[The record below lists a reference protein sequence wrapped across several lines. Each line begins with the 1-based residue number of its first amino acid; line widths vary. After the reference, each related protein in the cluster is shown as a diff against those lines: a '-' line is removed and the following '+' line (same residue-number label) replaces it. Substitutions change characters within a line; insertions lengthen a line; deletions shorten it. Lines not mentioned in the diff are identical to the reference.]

1 MKKNKFS
8 TAVMAFA
15 IGAAGML
22 GTAQVA
28 QSVTAPVTQSQSQEI
43 KGTAVAK
50 PARKTSF
57 RAQIGGLD
65 IIEVNGGYGMSPME
79 YGMRYGNGSSRNG
92 KHNRLRYSHNA
103 KLKRRSN

>member
-1 MKKNKFS
+1 
-8 TAVMAFA
+8 MAFA

-28 QSVTAPVTQSQSQEI
+28 QSTSAPVTQSQTKEI
-43 KGTAVAK
+43 KGTEAAK

-57 RAQIGGLD
+57 KAQVGGLD
-65 IIEVNGGYGMSPME
+65 IIEVNGGYGMSPKE
-79 YGMRYGNGSSRNG
+79 YGMRFAKGPSAG
-92 KHNRLRYSHNA
+92 KTNRLRCSHNA